1 MSNVGEDFVENIVL
15 EVEDDSHYENIIDII
30 PQEPSVPLLEQT
42 QLVVQEHDKNNISTV
57 PKLIFIVPYRDR
69 TQQQK
74 FFASHTNAILED
86 MPKTDYKIYYL
97 HQKDD
102 RSFNRG
108 AMRNIGFLAMKAKYP
123 DDYKNITFVFND
135 VDTMPFTKNFLNYET
150 VHGNVK
156 HFYGFT
162 FALGGIVS
170 IKGNDFEKVGGYP
183 NFWAWGYEDNL
194 LQIRVKEASLI
205 IDRSQYY
212 PIMDKN
218 IFQMK
223 DGLERIVN
231 RSEFDRFLGE
241 TSEGFSTITNIQY
254 NINEETGF
262 IDVTNFTTALDDKPA
277 ENVVHNLLNGNKPFQ
292 SPLIQLKGS
301 TKRRPTM
308 KMMM

>member
-1 MSNVGEDFVENIVL
+1 MSNVGEDFVENIIL
-15 EVEDDSHYENIIDII
+15 EAEDSSHYENTIDIV
-30 PQEPSVPLLEQT
+30 PQEPSIPLLAQAE
-42 QLVVQEHDKNNISTV
+42 EASNISTT

-69 TQQQK
+69 AQQQK
-74 FFASHTNAILED
+74 FFASHMNAILED
-86 MPKTDYKIYYL
+86 VPKNDYKIYYV

-108 AMRNIGFLAMKAKYP
+108 AMRNIGFLVMKEKYP
-123 DDYKNITFVFND
+123 NDYKNITFVFND

-150 VHGNVK
+150 VHGSVK

-194 LQIRVKEASLI
+194 LQSRVHDAKI
-205 IDRSQYY
+205 NIDRSQYY

-241 TSEGFSTITNIQY
+241 TLEGFSTITNIQY
-254 NINEETGF
+254 NINEDTGF
-262 IDVTNFTTALDDKPA
+262 IDVTYFTTTVDDKPS
-277 ENVVHNLLNGNKPFQ
+277 ENVVHNLLNGNKPFKQ
-292 SPLIQLKGS
+292 PLIQLKGS